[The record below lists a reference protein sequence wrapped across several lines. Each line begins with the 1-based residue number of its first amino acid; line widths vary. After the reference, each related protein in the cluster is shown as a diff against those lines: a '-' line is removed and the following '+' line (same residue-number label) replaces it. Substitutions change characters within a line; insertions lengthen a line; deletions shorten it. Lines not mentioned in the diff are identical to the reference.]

1 MKEPRF
7 GDFRRVSVPR
17 DIELTHQDFLAFPPR
32 SPQFYADDEV
42 VEMFDGK
49 NWVAIKGKDA

>member
-1 MKEPRF
+1 
-7 GDFRRVSVPR
+7 
-17 DIELTHQDFLAFPPR
+17 LAFPPR